1 MKLKVYSKVQA
12 RRDIPER
19 KYSDNKTRGGKCL
32 VIAGSNGM
40 WGAAVLCA
48 KAALRSGTGYVYLF
62 DKTIT
67 FPICKNPDFLLIDK
81 LDQLANYQSIAI
93 GPGLHNQKFIEKCI
107 LKLVQKKYSA
117 VVLDAE
123 ALNTIAK
130 MKNLPKL
137 PANWILTPH
146 EGELSRL
153 LDVSSKKIKVNRK
166 KYALAAQKKFG
177 CVVLLKGF
185 RTVVTNSKEIW
196 EISAGNSSLSKA
208 GTGDVL
214 TGIIAGFLSQNME
227 PLRAACL
234 AAYVHGTIADKW
246 IADGNDHLSLMAS
259 DLLTMLPQILVSV
272 RSKTKTAV

>member
-1 MKLKVYSKVQA
+1 MKLKLYSKVQA
-12 RRDIPER
+12 SHDIPER
-19 KYSDNKTRGGKCL
+19 KKFDNKTHGGKCL
-32 VIAGSNGM
+32 VIAGSEGM

-48 KAALRSGTGYVYLF
+48 KAASRSGTGYVYLF
-62 DKTIT
+62 DKTNT
-67 FPICKNPDFLLIDK
+67 FPKWKNPDFLLK
-81 LDQLANYQSIAI
+81 EKMDQLANFQSIAI
-93 GPGLHNQKFIEKCI
+93 GPGLHNQKFIKKCI
-107 LKLVQKKYSA
+107 LKLIQKNCST

-130 MKNLPKL
+130 MQNLPKL

-153 LDVSSKKIKVNRK
+153 LDVSSKKIKANRI

-177 CVVLLKGF
+177 CIVLLKGF
-185 RTVVTNSKEIW
+185 HTVVANSEEIW
-196 EISAGNSSLSKA
+196 EICSGNSSLSKA

-214 TGIIAGFLSQNME
+214 TGIITGFLSQNVE

-234 AAYVHGTIADKW
+234 AAFIHGTIADKW
-246 IADGNDHLSLMAS
+246 IANGNDHLSLMAS
-259 DLLTMLPQILVSV
+259 DLLSMLPQILRSV